1 VLDKGFLHLT
11 LPSTAGISWGLFFTM
26 ENSWYKHSPSDWLA
40 GRISRKSFEVQ
51 GAFIHICQLYWV
63 KHGQFTAHQASLEIG
78 KDLLQKLIESE
89 IIKTEGDEIRID
101 FLDLQMEGLNRL
113 SERRR
118 EAGRKGGEIKSQA
131 SAKQTEASAKQT
143 EASAKQTE
151 ASAKQTEA
159 SAKQTEA
166 DKIRLDKIR
175 EEEITNKEEIKN
187 TCAIFDQF
195 WAIYPR
201 KTGKQAASKSF
212 AKLSNADQQE
222 AMNNISR
229 LYSQTPVQFVPHAA
243 TYLNG
248 KRWEDQAIQRTPNF
262 AYSNLTSDDEP
273 LPVVR

>member
-1 VLDKGFLHLT
+1 
-11 LPSTAGISWGLFFTM
+11 M

-51 GAFIHICQLYWV
+51 GAFIHLCQLYWV
-63 KHGQFTAHQASLEIG
+63 KHGQFTIHQATLEIG
-78 KDLLQKLIESE
+78 KDLLDRLTESE
-89 IIKTEGDEIRID
+89 IVKTEGEEIRIE
-101 FLDLQMEGLNRL
+101 FLDMQMDDLNRL
-113 SERRR
+113 IERRR
-118 EAGRKGGEIKSQA
+118 EAGRKGGQA
-131 SAKQTEASAKQT
+131 SAKQIEASAKQN
-143 EASAKQTE
+143 Q
-151 ASAKQTEA
+151 A

-175 EEEITNKEEIKN
+175 EEEIRKKEEIKN
-187 TCAIFDQF
+187 TCAMFDQF

-229 LYSQTPVQFVPHAA
+229 LYAQTPVQFVPHAA

-248 KRWEDQAIQRTPNF
+248 KRWEDQAIQRTSTF
-262 AYSNLTSDDEP
+262 TYANLTSDESDT
-273 LPVVR
+273 LSVKR